1 MARIT
6 LEAFNR
12 LLGEGLPLVAA
23 LGMRAEA
30 IGAGTA
36 RVVLPFSPQITRP
49 GGTVMGP
56 MLMAVADCAMYAAL
70 LGAIGPVPL
79 AVTSTLTINFLRKPG
94 PADVIGEC
102 RALRLG
108 RRSAVFE
115 VTLFSAG
122 SDEAVAHATGAYTIP
137 PETEGA
143 T

>member
-6 LEAFNR
+6 VEAFNR
-12 LLGEGLPLVAA
+12 LLGEGLPLIAA
-23 LGMRAEA
+23 LGLRAEA
-30 IGAGTA
+30 VGEGTA
-36 RVVLPFSPQITRP
+36 RVVLPFSAQIVRP

-56 MLMAVADCAMYAAL
+56 VLMAVADCAMYAAL

-94 PADVIGEC
+94 QADVIGEC
-102 RALRLG
+102 RALRIG

-115 VTLFSAG
+115 VSLFSAG

-137 PETEGA
+137 PEAEGTA
-143 T
+143 